1 MKQIP
6 MWIKKISSFFH
17 KLSFRPILIGILLSC
32 LLLIPSV
39 LAGICQQITA
49 YRSNECS
56 VTLYEKDGALIAS
69 EEGLVES
76 AARYSL
82 LESFYRIQ
90 TNKKEIAYAPGDPE
104 NDHYIVADIFLNGTN
119 TVLKCYFSLDGTSDY
134 LIDQNGKIYTV
145 SSLYTRKFLA
155 SAHAAS
161 FYTASTPPTL
171 TTIDNDHISPT
182 KINWSYRNLE
192 NRFVSVT
199 DQKHDS
205 SSTVYE
211 ITGAI
216 GLRFDQNPDQC
227 LVSVYEHQKLIYEGA
242 LSGVSTVAVSSQ
254 SELFIRVN
262 ATWKQKESSPFY
274 GSVQYDFHAQIRNRS
289 DFALSADTVY
299 PGEWVML
306 TATNIS
312 DPQKIIFTADWCA
325 PPTFYQSGQTVY
337 ALLAIPKDTDQTSLQ
352 FDISYGA
359 SAKAFRIALMP
370 QQKKPSSW
378 KSTDFISPQ
387 LFIPD
392 TLNEYTNHFHSIA
405 PLAYSPPRFY
415 GSFLDPLT
423 EGFSIGYRHGDFILL
438 TQDTIFPLLGTE
450 YRLATKATESVPALN
465 HGIVCQTGE
474 SQALGVYV
482 VLDHGCGL
490 RTWYCHLSRAEV
502 SEGDTIQKG
511 QTIGYT
517 GDSGIATSNG
527 FLLITTIND
536 IPIEPSSVVGN
547 TIIE

>member
-1 MKQIP
+1 MKQIRI
-6 MWIKKISSFFH
+6 WLKKIPSFFQRI
-17 KLSFRPILIGILLSC
+17 SFRSILLCVLLSC
-32 LLLIPSV
+32 LLLIPSM
-39 LAGICQQITA
+39 LALICQQITT

-56 VTLYEKDGALIAS
+56 VTLYEKDGTFIAT

-161 FYTASTPPTL
+161 FYAASVPPML
-171 TTIDNDHISPT
+171 TTIDNDCIPPT
-182 KINWSYRNLE
+182 KMNWSYKNLE

-199 DQKHDS
+199 DQKKDS
-205 SSTVYE
+205 SSSLYE

-227 LVSVYEHQKLIYEGA
+227 LVSVYEHGKLIYEGA

-254 SELFIRVN
+254 SELSIRVN
-262 ATWKQKESSPFY
+262 ATWKQKESSTFY
-274 GSVQYDFHAQIRNRS
+274 GSVQYDFTAQIRNRS
-289 DFALSADTVY
+289 DFSLSADTVY

-306 TATNIS
+306 TATNIG
-312 DPQKIIFTADWCA
+312 DPQKIIFSADWCP
-325 PPTFYQSGQTVY
+325 PPTFYQSGQNVY
-337 ALLAIPKDTDQTSLQ
+337 TLLAIPKDTDKTSLQ

-359 SAKAFRIALMP
+359 STRAFRIALLP

-378 KSTDFISPQ
+378 QSTDFISPQ
-387 LFIPD
+387 LLVQD
-392 TLNEYTNHFHSIA
+392 TLNEYTNLFSTIA
-405 PLAYSPPRFY
+405 PLAYSPPLFY
-415 GSFLDPLT
+415 GSFLDPT
-423 EGFSIGYRHGDFILL
+423 AEGFSIGYRHGDFVTL
-438 TQDTIFPLLGTE
+438 TPDSSLFLLGTE
-450 YRLATKATESVPALN
+450 YRTASKGGQTIPALN
-465 HGIVCQTGE
+465 HGVVRQIGN
-474 SQALGVYV
+474 SQALGTYV

-490 RTWYCHLSRAEV
+490 RTWYCHLSRTEV

-511 QTIGYT
+511 QNLGYT
-517 GDSGIATSNG
+517 GETGIATSNG

-536 IPIEPSSVVGN
+536 IPIDPSSIVGN
-547 TIIE
+547 TINE